1 MSNLDRLERR
11 RDNLR
16 LMGIALKVL
25 SKVVII
31 TGLIV
36 SYWEGWEVLVGSALI
51 FLAIEGAGILLCG
64 ILEMAEEK
72 YLDELYR
79 MEYLED
85 DAT

>member
-1 MSNLDRLERR
+1 
-11 RDNLR
+11 
-16 LMGIALKVL
+16 MGIALKVL